1 MTAKVQADLPA
12 LRAEG
17 GEDATGAARMAG
29 VLRTLGLAR
38 GPRGDPEDDEER
50 APKAPKTIVE
60 AYTET
65 YRILLRFCN
74 VSKPGSV
81 APVWL
86 RLANCHKKEQHTVLT
101 QELQKVCISRGLST
115 DFTLR
120 SSRLPSSGW

>member
-1 MTAKVQADLPA
+1 MLSVHHAFTPLHLPPEVYRYVTAKVQADLPA

-60 AYTET
+60 AYTDT
-65 YRILLRFCN
+65 YRILLRFFT
-74 VSKPGSV
+74 VSEEPGSV

-101 QELQKVCISRGLST
+101 RQEL
-115 DFTLR
+115 
-120 SSRLPSSGW
+120 